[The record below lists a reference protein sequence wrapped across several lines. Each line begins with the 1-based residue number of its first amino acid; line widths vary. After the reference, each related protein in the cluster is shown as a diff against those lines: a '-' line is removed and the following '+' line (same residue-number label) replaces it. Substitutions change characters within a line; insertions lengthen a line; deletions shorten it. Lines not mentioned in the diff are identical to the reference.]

1 MSEQFESRKLKI
13 LVVEDNPGDVQLL
26 KLALNAAELDC
37 EFKVIT
43 DGGAALAL
51 VRDSDRGG
59 DLLFLDLVV
68 LDLNLP
74 KNDGIEVLEAMR
86 ASQPYR
92 DVPVAVL
99 SSSSSMRER
108 AKIERYRNAR
118 YITKPPTLEEY
129 LGVGRTIKE
138 LLVDSEARGKSAGA

>member
-108 AKIERYRNAR
+108 AKIERYLNAR